1 MDQPNE
7 PGGALPLE
15 GEDRLPGA
23 KSVREAE
30 RKGTAPKPSEDL
42 PAAGPHA
49 RSDLTNPD
57 STPGTGL
64 LQEPGAA
71 GDVDNT
77 SA

>member
-7 PGGALPLE
+7 PGGAQPLE

-49 RSDLTNPD
+49 RTRQSRRASD
-57 STPGTGL
+57 
-64 LQEPGAA
+64 AA
-71 GDVDNT
+71 R
-77 SA
+77 AA